1 MLLLRR
7 RVQIP
12 QDQQIA
18 LLKLGDRHKIK
29 CLSQGDLHAAGV
41 LGQGGQQ
48 ILGEVFLFQQ
58 GLPGF
63 VGIEDLAGVQKND
76 GLREAAILF
85 AQAVCEKIHSVNSLE
100 MKGKWK
106 DNKTRGARTFVCS
119 F

>member
-1 MLLLRR
+1 MDFLTDRLSE
-7 RVQIP
+7 QY
-12 QDQQIA
+12 DQQVA

-63 VGIEDLAGVQKND
+63 IGIEDLAGVQKND
-76 GLREAAILF
+76 GLRYFSRYA
-85 AQAVCEKIHSVNSLE
+85 
-100 MKGKWK
+100 M
-106 DNKTRGARTFVCS
+106 
-119 F
+119 